1 MANIFFGG
9 DEVAKKE
16 NMDYPIGSILG
27 DSNLKTASQFTQTFG
42 LDRNKIHLKTIRDNI
57 PAYTE
62 KGLLA
67 GNYGNS
73 IVFGGQDTYTVL
85 SANSFINDVRI
96 FSVSDMSQLNYNE
109 RIAFKSDIEALKAR
123 ISALESK
130 IGGVL
135 SSLLNYLFNRLAV
148 A

>member
-1 MANIFFGG
+1 MANIFIDG

-16 NMDYPIGSILG
+16 NIDYPIGSIIG
-27 DSNLKTASQFTQTFG
+27 KSNLKTASQFTQAFG
-42 LDRNKIHLKTIRDNI
+42 LERNKSHLKIIRDNI
-57 PAYTE
+57 PNYAE

-85 SANSFINDVRI
+85 SANSFTNDVRI
-96 FSVSDMSQLNYNE
+96 FSVSNMSQLNYNE
-109 RIAFKSDIEALKAR
+109 QLAFKSDIEALKAR

-130 IGGVL
+130 IGGGKAPL
-135 SSLLNYLFNRLAV
+135 
-148 A
+148 

>member
-1 MANIFFGG
+1 MANIFIDG

-16 NMDYPIGSILG
+16 NIDYPIGSVIG
-27 DSNLKTASQFTQTFG
+27 ESNLKTASQFTQAFG
-42 LDRNKIHLKTIRDNI
+42 LDHNKSHLKIIRDNI
-57 PAYTE
+57 PDHAE

-85 SANSFINDVRI
+85 SANSFNNDVRI

-109 RIAFKSDIEALKAR
+109 QLAFKSDIEALKAR

-130 IGGVL
+130 IRGGKAPL
-135 SSLLNYLFNRLAV
+135 
-148 A
+148 